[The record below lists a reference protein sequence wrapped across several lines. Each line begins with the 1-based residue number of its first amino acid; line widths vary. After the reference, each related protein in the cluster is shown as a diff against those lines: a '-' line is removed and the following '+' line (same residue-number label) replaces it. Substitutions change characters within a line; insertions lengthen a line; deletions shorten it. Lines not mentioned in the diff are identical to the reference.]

1 MPDINDLAREALA
14 LGYTLTGSAL
24 APDAV
29 ILVADAATGVHVG
42 EIGTDDHDRPVH
54 AVFNNTQLLGDPIPN
69 DLILRHLQTITAIRE
84 GTPA

>member
-1 MPDINDLAREALA
+1 MPDINDLASEALA
-14 LGYTLTGSAL
+14 LGSTLTESAV
-24 APDAV
+24 APNT

-54 AVFNNTQLLGDPIPN
+54 AVFNNTQLLGDPMPN